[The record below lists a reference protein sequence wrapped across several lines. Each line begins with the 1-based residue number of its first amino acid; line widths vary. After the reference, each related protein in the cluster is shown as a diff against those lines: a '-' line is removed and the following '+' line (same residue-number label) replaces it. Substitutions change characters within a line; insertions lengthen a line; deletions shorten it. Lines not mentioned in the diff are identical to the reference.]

1 MIQISQ
7 RLAMQQKQSP
17 QQVLLSTLLQLPVL
31 RLEQRIKQELELN
44 PLLEMDTELEED
56 LEQVEE
62 MEEKLEEEK
71 TEEEKKEEEE
81 KIPENEKEKELQ
93 ESDVDWETI
102 LNDEDNYEIKQPREP
117 VDEEIDRPEPAPVT
131 LMDHLMEQLHLAPLS
146 PEEQII
152 GEYILWCIDDVGYL
166 TCDVE
171 SIAENMGT
179 DPDKVEKV
187 LGVIQRFDPPGIGS
201 RNLQECLLIQLEEAP
216 KHDENALRLVRD
228 CFEDFINKR
237 YEKIAKKLDLS
248 LEEVK
253 RVMEA
258 VARLNP
264 KPGEG
269 YVTEAENYIVP
280 DVIVTKEDGKFTVGL
295 NDWNLPRLRIN
306 ESYKQ
311 MLKDKEHINKETRD
325 YIRQRLESARWLI
338 NSIYQRRST
347 IIRVMESIVKHQ
359 REFFDK
365 GKEFLKPMILKDIA
379 DDVSLDISTVSRVTS
394 GKYVQTDY
402 GVYELKYFFS
412 ERMETADGDEVSNK
426 LIKDKI
432 KDIIEKENPLKPYN
446 DEVISDVLRK
456 DGFIVARRTVAK
468 YREQMRLP
476 VARLRRT
483 I

>member
-7 RLAMQQKQSP
+7 RMALQQKQSP

-44 PLLEMDTELEED
+44 PLLEMETELEEE
-56 LEQVEE
+56 LETAEE
-62 MEEKLEEEK
+62 MEEKLKEEK
-71 TEEEKKEEEE
+71 TEEEKEEE
-81 KIPENEKEKELQ
+81 IPEDEKEKELQ
-93 ESDVDWETI
+93 EEDVDWETI
-102 LNDEDNYEIKQPREP
+102 LNDEDNYEIKQPRETIE
-117 VDEEIDRPEPAPVT
+117 DDIDRPEPAPVT
-131 LMDHLMEQLHLAPLS
+131 LMDHLMEQLHLAPFS
-146 PEEQII
+146 ADEQPI

-166 TCDVE
+166 TCDAE
-171 SIAENMGT
+171 SIAENFNIE
-179 DPDKVEKV
+179 PDKVEKV
-187 LGVIQRFDPPGIGS
+187 LRTIQRFDPPGIGA
-201 RNLQECLLIQLEEAP
+201 RTLQECLLIQLEDMPER
-216 KHDENALRLVRD
+216 DEMAIRMLKE

-237 YEKIAKKLDLS
+237 YEKIAKKLETS
-248 LEEVK
+248 LDEVK

-258 VARLNP
+258 VAKLNP

-269 YVTEAENYIVP
+269 YVSEAENYIVP
-280 DVIVTKEDGKFTVGL
+280 DVIVTKQDGKFVVTL

-306 ESYKQ
+306 ESYKH

-347 IIRVMESIVKHQ
+347 ILRVMESIVKHQ
-359 REFFDK
+359 HEFFDK
-365 GKEFLKPMILKDIA
+365 GKEFLKPMILKNIA

-412 ERMETADGDEVSNK
+412 ERMETADGDEISNK
-426 LIKDKI
+426 LIKQKI
-432 KDIIEKENPLKPYN
+432 REIIEKENTLKPYN
-446 DEVISDVLRK
+446 DEVISDILKK
-456 DGFIVARRTVAK
+456 DGLIVARRTVAK

-476 VARLRRT
+476 VARLRRK